1 MHEHQDFLRAV
12 LAEPADDLLRLIY
25 ADCLEERRD
34 RRADFIRA
42 QIALDRA
49 GPDDPRRPALE
60 GASRALLKEHQQ
72 EWLGPLWG
80 VLDGW
85 EFRRGFVEKV
95 LITPEG
101 FVAHADLIF
110 RSAPVRHVHFFRR
123 PQVRLEAVRGL
134 AESSYL
140 ARLATVKL
148 NTDRGLG
155 DAGVE
160 LLAGSP
166 HLARLTGLDLSDNW
180 IRNAGAQALARSPY
194 LGQLRALRLGR
205 NLIGREGKR
214 TLHARFG
221 QRVSF

>member
-1 MHEHQDFLRAV
+1 MHEHDAFLQAI
-12 LAEPADDLLRLIY
+12 LGEPADDLLRLVY
-25 ADCLEERRD
+25 ADWLEERGEP
-34 RRADFIRA
+34 RADFIRA
-42 QIALDRA
+42 QIALERA
-49 GPDDPRRPALE
+49 RPDDPRRPALE
-60 GASRALLKEHQQ
+60 GSARALLKANQ
-72 EWLGPLWG
+72 EDWLGPLWG
-80 VLDGW
+80 VVDGW

-101 FVAHADLIF
+101 FVAHAELIF

-123 PQVRLEAVRGL
+123 PQVRLDQVRDL
-134 AESSYL
+134 AESSWL

-166 HLARLTGLDLSDNW
+166 HLARLSCLDLSDNW
-180 IRNAGAQALARSPY
+180 IRDAGATMLSRSPY
-194 LGQLRALRLGR
+194 LGELGTLRLGR

-214 TLHARFG
+214 ALRARFG